1 MKGGGEA
8 LFIGVV
14 APSGSDGAP
23 DVDFRLGA
31 FFQPVDVLAVR
42 PDEQCGDDEREDDER
57 HRVVDFG
64 RQQHEDR
71 KTASRDHRRER
82 HVVRNHQHDEPD
94 TEAEQDGDRMDTEH
108 GAHQRRHAFAALEV
122 GEDGE
127 DVSQHGG
134 EYGDDFQVDEPDVG
148 DVVVVFEQAEQCDGH
163 EAFQHVEREDRQG
176 GPSAQHAQHVGG
188 AGVAASVF
196 ADVDAVIFLTDPHR
210 IGNRS
215 QQVGYKYHGD
225 STVICQDHR

>member
-94 TEAEQDGDRMDTEH
+94 TEAEQD
-108 GAHQRRHAFAALEV
+108 
-122 GEDGE
+122 
-127 DVSQHGG
+127 
-134 EYGDDFQVDEPDVG
+134 
-148 DVVVVFEQAEQCDGH
+148 
-163 EAFQHVEREDRQG
+163 
-176 GPSAQHAQHVGG
+176 AQHVGG